1 MQQLL
6 RRVLGSQVNMRLR
19 PTYFPF
25 TEPSLEVDVY
35 DQQQQRYVEV
45 LGGGMVNPAVL
56 ALCG

>member
-1 MQQLL
+1 
-6 RRVLGSQVNMRLR
+6 MRLR